1 MFVEFGSISQ
11 KTLSRCA
18 FTAQANTSEVCSVC
32 RTCFCCVSWRQAF
45 LCVVWCVLVWSPRGA
60 FVFVCVNLSK
70 GYAFRTSS
78 KHSYYTASCT
88 KLSFGWGLGERVG
101 LQKLWGRMPR
111 PLALAMTCLLIMPR
125 TSDRYGVAWLGSAGL
140 GSAGLGKP
148 GLGWARLG
156 FARLGW
162 VVLGCAGLP

>member
-1 MFVEFGSISQ
+1 MARLLF
-11 KTLSRCA
+11 A
-18 FTAQANTSEVCSVC
+18 
-32 RTCFCCVSWRQAF
+32 
-45 LCVVWCVLVWSPRGA
+45 
-60 FVFVCVNLSK
+60 CVNLSK

-78 KHSYYTASCT
+78 KHSYYTASYT

>member
-1 MFVEFGSISQ
+1 MARLLFCVRKSKQGVCISH
-11 KTLSRCA
+11 K
-18 FTAQANTSEVCSVC
+18 FE
-32 RTCFCCVSWRQAF
+32 AF
-45 LCVVWCVLVWSPRGA
+45 LLYC
-60 FVFVCVNLSK
+60 FIHQTQF
-70 GYAFRTSS
+70 
-78 KHSYYTASCT
+78 
-88 KLSFGWGLGERVG
+88 RVG
-101 LQKLWGRMPR
+101 AGGESGPSKVVGRMPR

>member
-1 MFVEFGSISQ
+1 MHFAQVRSIPIILLH
-11 KTLSRCA
+11 TP
-18 FTAQANTSEVCSVC
+18 NSV
-32 RTCFCCVSWRQAF
+32 S
-45 LCVVWCVLVWSPRGA
+45 G
-60 FVFVCVNLSK
+60 
-70 GYAFRTSS
+70 G
-78 KHSYYTASCT
+78 
-88 KLSFGWGLGERVG
+88 GWGREWAFKNCG
-101 LQKLWGRMPR
+101 GRMPR
-111 PLALAMTCLLIMPR
+111 PLALAMTCLLIIPR

>member
-1 MFVEFGSISQ
+1 MARLLFV
-11 KTLSRCA
+11 R
-18 FTAQANTSEVCSVC
+18 
-32 RTCFCCVSWRQAF
+32 
-45 LCVVWCVLVWSPRGA
+45 
-60 FVFVCVNLSK
+60 VNLSK

-78 KHSYYTASCT
+78 KHSYYTASYT

-140 GSAGLGKP
+140 GKP

-162 VVLGCAGLP
+162 GVLGCAGLP

>member
-1 MFVEFGSISQ
+1 MFVCG
-11 KTLSRCA
+11 L
-18 FTAQANTSEVCSVC
+18 VCTGVEP
-32 RTCFCCVSWRQAF
+32 SWRVCF
-45 LCVVWCVLVWSPRGA
+45 
-60 FVFVCVNLSK
+60 FVCVNLSK

-78 KHSYYTASCT
+78 KHSYYTASYT

-111 PLALAMTCLLIMPR
+111 PLALAMTCLLITPR

-140 GSAGLGKP
+140 GAAGLGKP
-148 GLGWARLG
+148 GLGLARLG

>member
-1 MFVEFGSISQ
+1 M
-11 KTLSRCA
+11 
-18 FTAQANTSEVCSVC
+18 
-32 RTCFCCVSWRQAF
+32 
-45 LCVVWCVLVWSPRGA
+45 
-60 FVFVCVNLSK
+60 
-70 GYAFRTSS
+70 
-78 KHSYYTASCT
+78 
-88 KLSFGWGLGERVG
+88 GLH
-101 LQKLWGRMPR
+101 KLWGRMPR
-111 PLALAMTCLLIMPR
+111 PLALAMTCLLITPR